1 MAQADTDQLLS
12 ISDANR
18 MGVSGLIR
26 AAEEGET
33 RVVLR
38 NNKPVAVVLSMARYD
53 ELEQSHAAA
62 IDAAIAA
69 ARMLTA
75 GESRHALD
83 DVLAQFGYSR
93 ETLRQLPDA

>member
-1 MAQADTDQLLS
+1 MALIDTENLLS

-18 MGVSGLIR
+18 IGVSGLIR
-26 AAEEGET
+26 AAEEGEA

-38 NNKPVAVVLSMARYD
+38 NNKPVAVVLSMERYD
-53 ELEQSHAAA
+53 ELERMREDA
-62 IDAAIAA
+62 IDATLAA

-75 GESRHALD
+75 GDSRHALD

-93 ETLRQLPDA
+93 EQLCDLPDA

>member
-1 MAQADTDQLLS
+1 MTFVDTDQLLS

-38 NNKPVAVVLSMARYD
+38 NNKPVAVVLSMERYD
-53 ELEQSHAAA
+53 ELEQMHE
-62 IDAAIAA
+62 DAVDATIAA

-75 GESRHALD
+75 GDSRHSLD

-93 ETLRQLPDA
+93 ESLRQLPDA